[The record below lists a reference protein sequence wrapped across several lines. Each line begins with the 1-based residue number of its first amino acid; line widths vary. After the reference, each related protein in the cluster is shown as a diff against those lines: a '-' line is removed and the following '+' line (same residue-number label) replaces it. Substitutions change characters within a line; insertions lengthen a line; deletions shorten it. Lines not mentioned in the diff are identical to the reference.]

1 MSINNNPYIGADDH
15 FKTYNENIE
24 KLKNDPNLVSFDK
37 LCYEVF
43 EHYEPGRKLLERL
56 QDIFLHQAR
65 SDPTRGTYVSETIF
79 NDGMRALII
88 RFIDAVRSHSQRIKA
103 ESKKT

>member
-1 MSINNNPYIGADDH
+1 MSIENNPFIGADDH
-15 FKTYNENIE
+15 FKKYNENIDR
-24 KLKNDPNLVSFDK
+24 LKNDPNIVAFDR

-43 EHYEPGRKLLERL
+43 EHYEPGKKLLERL
-56 QDIFLHQAR
+56 EQLYLHQAM

-88 RFIDAVRSHSQRIKA
+88 RFMQAVKSHSQRIKA
-103 ESKKT
+103 ETNK